1 MVVDEV
7 VLVGGSVVVVVGVV
21 VVGVVVVVVVVV
33 IVVVDAN
40 VVVVEGADREV
51 SVLATEN
58 PSIIGCAVYCA
69 VVAILKFPFC

>member
-1 MVVDEV
+1 MVV
-7 VLVGGSVVVVVGVV
+7 GPA
-21 VVGVVVVVVVVV
+21 
-33 IVVVDAN
+33 AN

-69 VVAILKFPFC
+69 VVASLKFPFC